1 MTKTGRINTAQGLS
15 IINGWLPR
23 ALFARLTVACLLWAA
38 ILVIQPFPFKQ
49 TAHAT
54 TPSTVFSSPEYPDLT
69 VGLSGDSTVT
79 PDVPPSGVTAI
90 NVSISTNFQGMLTAD
105 LTTGVVRVT
114 NAHPAGTYTVTV
126 HADIRGVASTSSFKL
141 IVTQGKSCAAGPGF
155 TPTADGPGSN
165 TPISVALGD
174 FNNDGKQDLAIGS
187 DLSHS
192 VSIQLGDGLGGT
204 KRAI

>member
-1 MTKTGRINTAQGLS
+1 MTNTGKINTAQWLS
-15 IINGWLPR
+15 IISCGLPR
-23 ALFARLTVACLLWAA
+23 ALFARQTVGCLLWAA
-38 ILVIQPFPFKQ
+38 ILLIQPFPSEQ

-54 TPSTVFSSPEYPDLT
+54 TPSTSPEFARYPDMT

-79 PDVPPSGVTAI
+79 PDVPPSGATAI
-90 NVSISTNFQGMLTAD
+90 NASISTNFQGMLTAD

-126 HADIRGVASTSSFKL
+126 HADIRGAPSISAFQL
-141 IVTQGKSCAAGPGF
+141 IVQQGKSCAAGPGF

-165 TPISVALGD
+165 TPISVAVGD